1 MSKSSKE
8 GKHRRDIL
16 NTSPLRP
23 STRMK
28 LEQRLSEPVAP
39 LKDQKHIV
47 SAQQWTFIQELI
59 SNDGHITLTEAAIRA
74 GYPKESASSIGSELT
89 DPKKKPHVVAA
100 IQQYRAELA
109 EKYGTNFD
117 RHMRDLQHIRDQA
130 LEAGNF
136 GAAVSAEYRRGQ
148 ALGTIYVDRKE
159 IRVGTIDSMS
169 KDEVRRKLE
178 EIKALYGAPP
188 QTLIDIEPEEIE
200 AEEIEAEEIEPEE
213 VEETP
218 PAKTIIEEMRD
229 VERSRVS
236 AIQKRKEETRR
247 RFGSAIRKQGEPRDT
262 GLPDS
267 DAADILDVGAQ
278 GGEEWEESTPE
289 PSPDSLRPEAWI
301 DGDANLHTGA
311 VAPKGDDEGL

>member
-1 MSKSSKE
+1 
-8 GKHRRDIL
+8 
-16 NTSPLRP
+16 
-23 STRMK
+23 
-28 LEQRLSEPVAP
+28 
-39 LKDQKHIV
+39 
-47 SAQQWTFIQELI
+47 
-59 SNDGHITLTEAAIRA
+59 
-74 GYPKESASSIGSELT
+74 
-89 DPKKKPHVVAA
+89 
-100 IQQYRAELA
+100 
-109 EKYGTNFD
+109 
-117 RHMRDLQHIRDQA
+117 MRDLQRIRDQA

-188 QTLIDIEPEEIE
+188 QTQIDIEPEEIK
-200 AEEIEAEEIEPEE
+200 AEEIEPEQ

-236 AIQKRKEETRR
+236 AIQKRKEEIAR
-247 RFGSAIRKQGEPRDT
+247 RFGSASGEPGEPRDT

-267 DAADILDVGAQ
+267 GAADLLDVGAQ
-278 GGEEWEESTPE
+278 GGEEREESTPE
-289 PSPDSLRPEAWI
+289 SAPDSLCAEAWI
-301 DGDANLHTGA
+301 DGDADLHTGA
-311 VAPKGDDEGL
+311 VAPEGDDQSL

>member
-28 LEQRLSEPVAP
+28 LEQRLNEPVAP

-188 QTLIDIEPEEIE
+188 QTLIDIEPDEIN
-200 AEEIEAEEIEPEE
+200 AEEIETVE

-218 PAKTIIEEMRD
+218 QAKTIIEEMRD

-247 RFGSAIRKQGEPRDT
+247 RFGSAIGKQGEPRDT

-267 DAADILDVGAQ
+267 DAADILDVGTQ
-278 GGEEWEESTPE
+278 GSEEREEGAPE
-289 PSPDSLRPEAWI
+289 PSPDSLRTEARV
-301 DGDANLHTGA
+301 DGDADVHSSP
-311 VAPKGDDEGL
+311 VAPEGDDQGL

>member
-23 STRMK
+23 STRAK
-28 LEQRLSEPVAP
+28 LEARLNEPVAP
-39 LKDQKHIV
+39 LKNQKHIV

-74 GYPKESASSIGSELT
+74 GYPKESASAIGSELT
-89 DPKKKPHVVAA
+89 NPKKKPHVVAA
-100 IQQYRAELA
+100 IQEYRAELA

-117 RHMRDLQHIRDQA
+117 RHMRDLQRIRDQA

-188 QTLIDIEPEEIE
+188 QTLIDIEPDEIK
-200 AEEIEAEEIEPEE
+200 AEEIETVE

-236 AIQKRKEETRR
+236 AIQKRKEEIAR
-247 RFGSAIRKQGEPRDT
+247 RFGSASGEPGEPRDT

-267 DAADILDVGAQ
+267 DASDLLDVGAQ
-278 GGEEWEESTPE
+278 GGEEREESTPE
-289 PSPDSLRPEAWI
+289 PSPDSLRPEARV
-301 DGDANLHTGA
+301 DGDADLHSGA
-311 VAPKGDDEGL
+311 VASEGDDQGL

>member
-1 MSKSSKE
+1 MSKNRE
-8 GKHRRDIL
+8 GKQRRNIL

-39 LKDQKHIV
+39 LKDQKNIV

-74 GYPKESASSIGSELT
+74 GYPKESASATASLLT
-89 DPKKKPHVVAA
+89 NPKRSPHIVAA

-109 EKYGTNFD
+109 EKYGTTFD
-117 RHMRDLQHIRDQA
+117 RHMRDLQRIRDQA

-188 QTLIDIEPEEIE
+188 QTLIDIEPEEITT
-200 AEEIEAEEIEPEE
+200 EEIEPEQ
-213 VEETP
+213 ETP

-236 AIQKRKEETRR
+236 AIQKRKEEIAR
-247 RFGSAIRKQGEPRDT
+247 RFGSASGEPGEPRDT

-267 DAADILDVGAQ
+267 GAADLLDVGAQ
-278 GGEEWEESTPE
+278 GGEEREESTPE
-289 PSPDSLRPEAWI
+289 SAPDSLCAEAWI
-301 DGDANLHTGA
+301 DGDADLHTGA
-311 VAPKGDDEGL
+311 VAPEGDDQSL

>member
-1 MSKSSKE
+1 MSKNRE
-8 GKHRRDIL
+8 GKQRRNIL

-39 LKDQKHIV
+39 LKDQKNIV

-74 GYPKESASSIGSELT
+74 GYPKESASATASLLT
-89 DPKKKPHVVAA
+89 NPKRSPHIVAA

-109 EKYGTNFD
+109 EKYGTTFD
-117 RHMRDLQHIRDQA
+117 RHMRDLQRIRDQA

-188 QTLIDIEPEEIE
+188 QTLIDIEPEEIK
-200 AEEIEAEEIEPEE
+200 AEEIEPEQ
-213 VEETP
+213 ETP

-229 VERSRVS
+229 VERSRIS
-236 AIQKRKEETRR
+236 AIQKRKEEIAR
-247 RFGSAIRKQGEPRDT
+247 RFGSASGEPGEPRDT

-267 DAADILDVGAQ
+267 GAADLLDVGAQ
-278 GGEEWEESTPE
+278 GGEEREESTPE
-289 PSPDSLRPEAWI
+289 SAPDSLCAEAWI
-301 DGDANLHTGA
+301 DGDADLHTGA
-311 VAPKGDDEGL
+311 VASEGDDQSL

>member
-1 MSKSSKE
+1 MSKNRE
-8 GKHRRDIL
+8 GKQRRNIL

-39 LKDQKHIV
+39 LKDQKNIV

-74 GYPKESASSIGSELT
+74 GYPKESASATASLLT
-89 DPKKKPHVVAA
+89 NPKRSPHIVAA

-109 EKYGTNFD
+109 EKYGTTFD
-117 RHMRDLQHIRDQA
+117 RHMRDLQRIRDQA

-188 QTLIDIEPEEIE
+188 QTLIDIEPEEIK
-200 AEEIEAEEIEPEE
+200 AEEIEPEQ
-213 VEETP
+213 ETP

-229 VERSRVS
+229 VERSRIS
-236 AIQKRKEETRR
+236 AIQKRKEEIAR
-247 RFGSAIRKQGEPRDT
+247 RFGSASGEPGEPRDT

-267 DAADILDVGAQ
+267 GAADLLDVGAQ
-278 GGEEWEESTPE
+278 GGEEREESTPE
-289 PSPDSLRPEAWI
+289 SAPDSLCAEARI
-301 DGDANLHTGA
+301 DGDADLHTGA
-311 VAPKGDDEGL
+311 VASEGDDQSL

>member
-1 MSKSSKE
+1 
-8 GKHRRDIL
+8 
-16 NTSPLRP
+16 
-23 STRMK
+23 MK
-28 LEQRLSEPVAP
+28 LEARLSEPVAP

-59 SNDGHITLTEAAIRA
+59 SNDGHITLSEAAIRA
-74 GYPKESASSIGSELT
+74 GYPKESASAIGSELT
-89 DPKKKPHVVAA
+89 NPKKKPHVVAA

-200 AEEIEAEEIEPEE
+200 PEE
-213 VEETP
+213 VDETP

-236 AIQKRKEETRR
+236 VIQKRKEETIR

-267 DAADILDVGAQ
+267 DAADLLDVGAQ
-278 GGEEWEESTPE
+278 GSEDREEGAPE

-301 DGDANLHTGA
+301 DGDADVHSSP
-311 VAPKGDDEGL
+311 VAPEGDDQGL

>member
-1 MSKSSKE
+1 MSKNRE
-8 GKHRRDIL
+8 GKQRRNIL

-28 LEQRLSEPVAP
+28 LEARLSEPVAP
-39 LKDQKHIV
+39 LKDQKNIV
-47 SAQQWTFIQELI
+47 TAQQWTFIQELI
-59 SNDGHITLTEAAIRA
+59 SNDGQITLTEAAIRA
-74 GYPKESASSIGSELT
+74 GYPKESASSSATHLT
-89 DPKKKPHVVAA
+89 DPKKSPHVVAA

-200 AEEIEAEEIEPEE
+200 PEE
-213 VEETP
+213 VDETP

-236 AIQKRKEETRR
+236 AIQKLKEETRR
-247 RFGSAIRKQGEPRDT
+247 RFGSAIGEPSEPRDT

-267 DAADILDVGAQ
+267 GAADLLDVGAQ
-278 GGEEWEESTPE
+278 GGEERKESAPE
-289 PSPDSLRPEAWI
+289 SAPDSLCTEARI
-301 DGDANLHTGA
+301 DGDADLHTGA
-311 VAPKGDDEGL
+311 VAPERDDEGL

>member
-1 MSKSSKE
+1 
-8 GKHRRDIL
+8 
-16 NTSPLRP
+16 
-23 STRMK
+23 
-28 LEQRLSEPVAP
+28 
-39 LKDQKHIV
+39 
-47 SAQQWTFIQELI
+47 
-59 SNDGHITLTEAAIRA
+59 
-74 GYPKESASSIGSELT
+74 
-89 DPKKKPHVVAA
+89 
-100 IQQYRAELA
+100 
-109 EKYGTNFD
+109 
-117 RHMRDLQHIRDQA
+117 MRDLQHIRDQA

-200 AEEIEAEEIEPEE
+200 ELRRLSQKRM
-213 VEETP
+213 EETP

-236 AIQKRKEETRR
+236 AIQKRKEETIR

-267 DAADILDVGAQ
+267 DAADLLDVGAQ
-278 GGEEWEESTPE
+278 GSEDREESAPE

-301 DGDANLHTGA
+301 DGDADVHSSP
-311 VAPKGDDEGL
+311 VAPEGDDQGL

>member
-1 MSKSSKE
+1 MSKNRE
-8 GKHRRDIL
+8 GKQRRNIL

-39 LKDQKHIV
+39 LKDQKNIV

-74 GYPKESASSIGSELT
+74 GYPKESASATASILT
-89 DPKKKPHVVAA
+89 NPKKSPHIVAA

-188 QTLIDIEPEEIE
+188 QTLIDIEPED
-200 AEEIEAEEIEPEE
+200 IEPEQ

-236 AIQKRKEETRR
+236 AIQKRKEEIAR
-247 RFGSAIRKQGEPRDT
+247 RFGSASGEPGEPRDT

-267 DAADILDVGAQ
+267 GSADLLDVGAQ
-278 GGEEWEESTPE
+278 GGEEREESE
-289 PSPDSLRPEAWI
+289 AESAPDSLCAEAWI
-301 DGDANLHTGA
+301 DGDADLHTGA
-311 VAPKGDDEGL
+311 VASEGDDQSL

>member
-200 AEEIEAEEIEPEE
+200 
-213 VEETP
+213 
-218 PAKTIIEEMRD
+218 
-229 VERSRVS
+229 
-236 AIQKRKEETRR
+236 
-247 RFGSAIRKQGEPRDT
+247 
-262 GLPDS
+262 L
-267 DAADILDVGAQ
+267 
-278 GGEEWEESTPE
+278 
-289 PSPDSLRPEAWI
+289 
-301 DGDANLHTGA
+301 
-311 VAPKGDDEGL
+311 

>member
-1 MSKSSKE
+1 MSKNRE
-8 GKHRRDIL
+8 GKQRRNIL

-28 LEQRLSEPVAP
+28 LEARLSEPVAP

-200 AEEIEAEEIEPEE
+200 EAEEIEPEK
-213 VEETP
+213 VDETP

-236 AIQKRKEETRR
+236 AIQKRKEETIR

-278 GGEEWEESTPE
+278 GGEEREESAPE
-289 PSPDSLRPEAWI
+289 PSPDSLCTEARI
-301 DGDANLHTGA
+301 DGDADLHTGA
-311 VAPKGDDEGL
+311 VAPEGDDQGL

>member
-1 MSKSSKE
+1 MSKNRE
-8 GKHRRDIL
+8 GKQRRNIL

-39 LKDQKHIV
+39 LKDQKNIV

-74 GYPKESASSIGSELT
+74 GYPKESASATASILT
-89 DPKKKPHVVAA
+89 NPKKSPHIVAA

-188 QTLIDIEPEEIE
+188 QTLIDIEPEEITT
-200 AEEIEAEEIEPEE
+200 EEIEPEQ
-213 VEETP
+213 ETP

-236 AIQKRKEETRR
+236 AIQKRKEEIAR
-247 RFGSAIRKQGEPRDT
+247 RFGSASGEPGEPRDT

-267 DAADILDVGAQ
+267 GAADLLDVGAQ
-278 GGEEWEESTPE
+278 GSEEREESTPE
-289 PSPDSLRPEAWI
+289 SAPDSLCAEAWI
-301 DGDANLHTGA
+301 DGDADLHTGA
-311 VAPKGDDEGL
+311 VAPERDDQSL

>member
-8 GKHRRDIL
+8 GKQRRNIL
-16 NTSPLRP
+16 NTSPMRP

-89 DPKKKPHVVAA
+89 NPKKKPHVVAA

-200 AEEIEAEEIEPEE
+200 PEE
-213 VEETP
+213 VDETP

-236 AIQKRKEETRR
+236 AIQKRKEETIR

-267 DAADILDVGAQ
+267 DAADLLDVGAQ
-278 GGEEWEESTPE
+278 GSEDREEGAPE

-301 DGDANLHTGA
+301 DGDADVHSSP
-311 VAPKGDDEGL
+311 VAPEGDDQGL

>member
-28 LEQRLSEPVAP
+28 LEQRLNEPVAP

-74 GYPKESASSIGSELT
+74 GYPKESASAIGSELT
-89 DPKKKPHVVAA
+89 NPKKKPHVVAA

-188 QTLIDIEPEEIE
+188 QTLIDIEPEEIK
-200 AEEIEAEEIEPEE
+200 A
-213 VEETP
+213 ETP

-236 AIQKRKEETRR
+236 AIQERKEETIR

-267 DAADILDVGAQ
+267 DAADLLDVGAQ
-278 GGEEWEESTPE
+278 GSEDREESTPE
-289 PSPDSLRPEAWI
+289 PSPDSLCAEARI
-301 DGDANLHTGA
+301 DGDADLHTGA
-311 VAPKGDDEGL
+311 VAPEGDDQSL

>member
-16 NTSPLRP
+16 NASPLRP
-23 STRMK
+23 STRAK
-28 LEQRLSEPVAP
+28 LEARLNEPVAP
-39 LKDQKHIV
+39 LKNQKHIV

-74 GYPKESASSIGSELT
+74 GYPKESASAIGSELT
-89 DPKKKPHVVAA
+89 NPKKKPHVVAA
-100 IQQYRAELA
+100 IQEYRAELA

-117 RHMRDLQHIRDQA
+117 RHMRDLQRIRDQA

-200 AEEIEAEEIEPEE
+200 TVE

-236 AIQKRKEETRR
+236 AIQKRKEEIAR
-247 RFGSAIRKQGEPRDT
+247 RFGSASGEPGEPRDT

-267 DAADILDVGAQ
+267 DAADLLDVGAQ
-278 GGEEWEESTPE
+278 GGEERKEGTPE
-289 PSPDSLRPEAWI
+289 PSPDSLRPEARV
-301 DGDANLHTGA
+301 DGDADLHSGA
-311 VAPKGDDEGL
+311 VAPEGDDQGL

>member
-23 STRMK
+23 STRAK
-28 LEQRLSEPVAP
+28 LEARLNEPVAP
-39 LKDQKHIV
+39 LKNQRHIV

-74 GYPKESASSIGSELT
+74 GYPKESASAIGSELT
-89 DPKKKPHVVAA
+89 NPKKKPHVVAA
-100 IQQYRAELA
+100 IQEYRAELA

-117 RHMRDLQHIRDQA
+117 RHMRDLQRIRDQA

-188 QTLIDIEPEEIE
+188 QTLIDIEPDEIE
-200 AEEIEAEEIEPEE
+200 TVE

-236 AIQKRKEETRR
+236 SIQKRKEETIR
-247 RFGSAIRKQGEPRDT
+247 RFGSAIRKPGESRDT

-267 DAADILDVGAQ
+267 DAADLLDVGTQ
-278 GGEEWEESTPE
+278 GSEEREAGAPE
-289 PSPDSLRPEAWI
+289 PSPDSLRPEARV
-301 DGDANLHTGA
+301 DGDADVHSSP
-311 VAPKGDDEGL
+311 VASEGDDQGL

>member
-28 LEQRLSEPVAP
+28 LEARLSEPVAP

-200 AEEIEAEEIEPEE
+200 PEE

-247 RFGSAIRKQGEPRDT
+247 RFGSAIGKQGEPRDT
-262 GLPDS
+262 RLPDS

-278 GGEEWEESTPE
+278 GGEERKESAPE
-289 PSPDSLRPEAWI
+289 PSPDSLRPEARV
-301 DGDANLHTGA
+301 DGDADVHSSP
-311 VAPKGDDEGL
+311 VAPEGDDEGL

>member
-1 MSKSSKE
+1 
-8 GKHRRDIL
+8 
-16 NTSPLRP
+16 
-23 STRMK
+23 MK

-39 LKDQKHIV
+39 LKDQKNIV

-74 GYPKESASSIGSELT
+74 GYPKESASATASILT
-89 DPKKKPHVVAA
+89 NPKKSPHIVAA

-188 QTLIDIEPEEIE
+188 QTLIDIEPEEITT
-200 AEEIEAEEIEPEE
+200 EEIEPEQ
-213 VEETP
+213 ETP

-236 AIQKRKEETRR
+236 AIQKRKEEIAR
-247 RFGSAIRKQGEPRDT
+247 RFGSASGEPGEPRDT

-267 DAADILDVGAQ
+267 GAADLLDVGAQ
-278 GGEEWEESTPE
+278 GGEEREESTPE
-289 PSPDSLRPEAWI
+289 SAPDSLCAEAWI
-301 DGDANLHTGA
+301 DGDADLHTGA
-311 VAPKGDDEGL
+311 VAPERDDQSL

>member
-1 MSKSSKE
+1 MSKNRE
-8 GKHRRDIL
+8 GKQRRNIL

-39 LKDQKHIV
+39 LKDQKNIV

-74 GYPKESASSIGSELT
+74 GYPKESASATASLLT
-89 DPKKKPHVVAA
+89 NPKRSPHIVAA

-109 EKYGTNFD
+109 EKYGTTFD
-117 RHMRDLQHIRDQA
+117 RHMRDLQRIRDQA

-188 QTLIDIEPEEIE
+188 QTLIDIEPEEITT
-200 AEEIEAEEIEPEE
+200 EEIEPEQ
-213 VEETP
+213 ETP

-236 AIQKRKEETRR
+236 AIQKRKEEIAR
-247 RFGSAIRKQGEPRDT
+247 RFGSASGEPSQPRDT

-267 DAADILDVGAQ
+267 GAADLLDVGAQ
-278 GGEEWEESTPE
+278 GSEEREEGAAESA
-289 PSPDSLRPEAWI
+289 PDSLCAEARI
-301 DGDANLHTGA
+301 DGDADLHTGA
-311 VAPKGDDEGL
+311 VASEGDDQSL

>member
-1 MSKSSKE
+1 MDVHSRTHIE
-8 GKHRRDIL
+8 RRPHHPDRG
-16 NTSPLRP
+16 SD
-23 STRMK
+23 TR
-28 LEQRLSEPVAP
+28 RLSKRVGK
-39 LKDQKHIV
+39 LD
-47 SAQQWTFIQELI
+47 
-59 SNDGHITLTEAAIRA
+59 R
-74 GYPKESASSIGSELT
+74 IGADRS
-89 DPKKKPHVVAA
+89 KKKPHVVAA

-200 AEEIEAEEIEPEE
+200 AEEIEPEE

-267 DAADILDVGAQ
+267 DAADLLDVGAQ
-278 GGEEWEESTPE
+278 GSEDREESAPE

-301 DGDANLHTGA
+301 DGDADVHSSP
-311 VAPKGDDEGL
+311 VAPEGDDQGL

>member
-1 MSKSSKE
+1 V
-8 GKHRRDIL
+8 
-16 NTSPLRP
+16 T
-23 STRMK
+23 
-28 LEQRLSEPVAP
+28 
-39 LKDQKHIV
+39 
-47 SAQQWTFIQELI
+47 AQQWTFIQELI
-59 SNDGHITLTEAAIRA
+59 SNDGQITLTEAAIRA
-74 GYPKESASSIGSELT
+74 GYPKESASSSATHLT
-89 DPKKKPHVVAA
+89 DPKRSPHIVAA

-188 QTLIDIEPEEIE
+188 QTLIDIEPEEID
-200 AEEIEAEEIEPEE
+200 IEPEE
-213 VEETP
+213 IELEPEEIELEEIEETP

-236 AIQKRKEETRR
+236 AIQKRKEETIR

-267 DAADILDVGAQ
+267 DAADLLHVGAQ
-278 GGEEWEESTPE
+278 GGEEREESAPE
-289 PSPDSLRPEAWI
+289 SASDSLCPEAWI

-311 VAPKGDDEGL
+311 VAPEGDDQGL

>member
-1 MSKSSKE
+1 
-8 GKHRRDIL
+8 
-16 NTSPLRP
+16 
-23 STRMK
+23 MK
-28 LEQRLSEPVAP
+28 LEQRLNEPVAP

-74 GYPKESASSIGSELT
+74 GYPKESASAIGSELT
-89 DPKKKPHVVAA
+89 NPKKKPHVVAA

-200 AEEIEAEEIEPEE
+200 PEE

-236 AIQKRKEETRR
+236 AIQKRKEETIR
-247 RFGSAIRKQGEPRDT
+247 RFGSAIGKQGEPRDT

-278 GGEEWEESTPE
+278 GSEDREESTPE
-289 PSPDSLRPEAWI
+289 PPSDSLRPEAWI
-301 DGDANLHTGA
+301 DGDADLHTGA

>member
-1 MSKSSKE
+1 MSKNRE
-8 GKHRRDIL
+8 GKQRRNIL

-39 LKDQKHIV
+39 LKDQKNIV

-74 GYPKESASSIGSELT
+74 GYPKESASATASLLT
-89 DPKKKPHVVAA
+89 NPKRSPHIVAA

-117 RHMRDLQHIRDQA
+117 RHMRDLQQIRDQA

-188 QTLIDIEPEEIE
+188 QTLIDID
-200 AEEIEAEEIEPEE
+200 PEE
-213 VEETP
+213 VDETP

-236 AIQKRKEETRR
+236 AIQKRKEETIR
-247 RFGSAIRKQGEPRDT
+247 RFGSASGEPGEPRDT

-267 DAADILDVGAQ
+267 GPADLLDVGAQ
-278 GGEEWEESTPE
+278 GGEEREESALE
-289 PSPDSLRPEAWI
+289 SAPDSLCAEARVN
-301 DGDANLHTGA
+301 GDADLHTGA
-311 VAPKGDDEGL
+311 VAPERDDEGL

>member
-8 GKHRRDIL
+8 GKHRRAIL

-23 STRMK
+23 STRAK
-28 LEQRLSEPVAP
+28 LEARLNEPVAP
-39 LKDQKHIV
+39 LKNQKHIV

-74 GYPKESASSIGSELT
+74 GYPKESASAIGSELT
-89 DPKKKPHVVAA
+89 NPKKKPHVVAA
-100 IQQYRAELA
+100 IQEYRAELA

-117 RHMRDLQHIRDQA
+117 RHMRDLQRIRDQA

-200 AEEIEAEEIEPEE
+200 TEE

-236 AIQKRKEETRR
+236 AIQKRKEEIAR
-247 RFGSAIRKQGEPRDT
+247 RFGSASGEPGESRDT

-267 DAADILDVGAQ
+267 DAADLLDVGAQ
-278 GGEEWEESTPE
+278 GGEEREEGTPE
-289 PSPDSLRPEAWI
+289 PSPDSLRPEARV
-301 DGDANLHTGA
+301 DGDADLHSGA
-311 VAPKGDDEGL
+311 VAPEGDDQGL

>member
-23 STRMK
+23 STRAK
-28 LEQRLSEPVAP
+28 LEARLNEPVAP
-39 LKDQKHIV
+39 LKNQRHIV

-74 GYPKESASSIGSELT
+74 GYPKESASAIGSELT
-89 DPKKKPHVVAA
+89 NPKKKPHVVAA
-100 IQQYRAELA
+100 IQEYRAELA

-117 RHMRDLQHIRDQA
+117 RHMRDLQRIRDQA

-188 QTLIDIEPEEIE
+188 QTLIDIEPDEIK
-200 AEEIEAEEIEPEE
+200 AEEIETVE

-236 AIQKRKEETRR
+236 SIQKRKEETIR
-247 RFGSAIRKQGEPRDT
+247 RFGSAIRKPGESRDT

-267 DAADILDVGAQ
+267 DASDILDVGAQ
-278 GGEEWEESTPE
+278 GSEEREEGTPE
-289 PSPDSLRPEAWI
+289 SSPDSLRPEARV
-301 DGDANLHTGA
+301 DGDADLYSGP
-311 VAPKGDDEGL
+311 VASEGDDQGL

>member
-16 NTSPLRP
+16 NASPLRP
-23 STRMK
+23 STRAK
-28 LEQRLSEPVAP
+28 LEARLNEPVAP
-39 LKDQKHIV
+39 LKNQKHIV

-74 GYPKESASSIGSELT
+74 GYPKESASAIGSELT
-89 DPKKKPHVVAA
+89 NPKKKPHVVAA
-100 IQQYRAELA
+100 IQEYRAELA

-117 RHMRDLQHIRDQA
+117 RHMRDLQRIRDQA

-200 AEEIEAEEIEPEE
+200 TVE

-236 AIQKRKEETRR
+236 AIQKRKEEIAR
-247 RFGSAIRKQGEPRDT
+247 RFGSASGEPGEPRDT

-267 DAADILDVGAQ
+267 DAADLLDVGAQ
-278 GGEEWEESTPE
+278 GGEERKEGTPE
-289 PSPDSLRPEAWI
+289 PSPDSLRPEARV
-301 DGDANLHTGA
+301 DGDADLHSGA
-311 VAPKGDDEGL
+311 VASEGDDQGL

>member
-1 MSKSSKE
+1 MSKNRE
-8 GKHRRDIL
+8 GKQRRNIL

-39 LKDQKHIV
+39 LKDQKNIV

-74 GYPKESASSIGSELT
+74 GYPKESASATASLLT
-89 DPKKKPHVVAA
+89 NPKRSPHIVAA

-109 EKYGTNFD
+109 EKYGTTFD
-117 RHMRDLQHIRDQA
+117 RHMRDLQRIRDQA

-188 QTLIDIEPEEIE
+188 QTLIDIEPEEITT
-200 AEEIEAEEIEPEE
+200 EEIEPEQ
-213 VEETP
+213 ETP

-236 AIQKRKEETRR
+236 AIQKRKEEIAR
-247 RFGSAIRKQGEPRDT
+247 RFGSASGEPGEPRDT

-267 DAADILDVGAQ
+267 GSADLLDVGAQ
-278 GGEEWEESTPE
+278 GGEEREESTPE
-289 PSPDSLRPEAWI
+289 SAPDSLCAEARI
-301 DGDANLHTGA
+301 DGDADLHTGA
-311 VAPKGDDEGL
+311 VASEGDDQSL

>member
-23 STRMK
+23 STRAK
-28 LEQRLSEPVAP
+28 LEARLNEPVAP
-39 LKDQKHIV
+39 LKNQKHIV

-74 GYPKESASSIGSELT
+74 GYPKESASAIGSELT
-89 DPKKKPHVVAA
+89 NPKKKPHVVAA
-100 IQQYRAELA
+100 IQEYRAELA

-117 RHMRDLQHIRDQA
+117 RHMRDLQRIRDQA

-200 AEEIEAEEIEPEE
+200 TVE

-236 AIQKRKEETRR
+236 AIQKRKEEIAR
-247 RFGSAIRKQGEPRDT
+247 RFGSASGEPGEPRDT

-267 DAADILDVGAQ
+267 DASDLLDVGAQ
-278 GGEEWEESTPE
+278 GGEEREESTPE
-289 PSPDSLRPEAWI
+289 PSPDSLRPEARV
-301 DGDANLHTGA
+301 DGDADLHSGA
-311 VAPKGDDEGL
+311 VASEGDDQGL